1 MKLINHLST
10 SILTALAVAV
20 PAVAGNPA
28 TQTLPSDEA
37 ELTETI
43 DNPTTSFITLDEE
56 ALEELADLGIADN
69 NDELAN
75 QIIDYATTHLG
86 RPYRSGAKGPTA
98 FDCSGFTSYVFKNYG
113 IQLSASSRDQYN
125 QGEKI
130 ANDEIRPGDLL
141 FFSGRR
147 NGKTVGHVALAV
159 DVDDNGNVK
168 FIHAASSKGIR
179 YDSYPDGGYYS
190 QRYMGAR
197 RVLN

>member
-113 IQLSASSRDQYN
+113 IQLSTSSRDQYN